1 MQTNVFGPACRC
13 HWGLDREAN
22 LELYAPGLEA
32 RLIGRP
38 STQCDNM
45 TLIVPGD
52 PDGSYLVRKL
62 MDAAPRAEIKC
73 PAARYRMTSCKPCA
87 RGWRLSIGLRRL
99 DNSTELD
106 LCTGGR
112 IAFCHQ
118 QELATTKVMDDG
130 P

>member
-1 MQTNVFGPACRC
+1 VQTNVFGPACRC

-62 MDAAPRAEIKC
+62 MDAAPACGNQMPGGTLPDDKLQAVRAWVAALDRA
-73 PAARYRMTSCKPCA
+73 PASR
-87 RGWRLSIGLRRL
+87 
-99 DNSTELD
+99 
-106 LCTGGR
+106 
-112 IAFCHQ
+112 
-118 QELATTKVMDDG
+118 
-130 P
+130 